1 MYDLIVIGAGPA
13 GLTAG
18 IYGTRAGL
26 KTLIIEGEGTY
37 GGQILTTY
45 DVDNY
50 PGLPGIGG
58 FELGTKF
65 KEHAENAGAEFKDA
79 MVVKIL
85 DKGDHKTVV
94 TSAEEIDARTV
105 IVATGAAHNHLG
117 VPGEEEMAGAGVS
130 YCATC
135 DGAFFRN
142 RTTVVVGG
150 GDVALED
157 ALFLARACKK
167 VYLVHRR
174 DAFRGAKKLQDAV
187 LASEIIEPVY
197 DSVVTEIK
205 GDGMVTGVTLK
216 NVKTGE
222 ESPLETD
229 GVFIAV
235 GTHPITEFAAGLLDM
250 DEKGYIK
257 ADETGVTN
265 VAGIFVAG
273 DARTKKL
280 RQVVTAASDGANA
293 VNSATDYLNG

>member
-1 MYDLIVIGAGPA
+1 MYDLIVVGAGPA

-58 FELGTKF
+58 FELGSKF
-65 KEHAENAGAEFKDA
+65 KDHAKDAGAEFKEA
-79 MVVKIL
+79 MVTKIV

-94 TSAEEIDARTV
+94 TSAEELDTKTV

-117 VPGEEEMAGAGVS
+117 VPGEEEMTGAGVS

-142 RTTVVVGG
+142 RTTAVIGG

-157 ALFLARACKK
+157 ALFLARGCKK
-167 VYLVHRR
+167 VYLIHRR

-187 LASEIIEPVY
+187 LAAENIEIVY
-197 DSVVTEIK
+197 DTVVSEIK
-205 GDGMVTGVTLK
+205 GDGMVNGLAVR

-222 ESPLETD
+222 EKVLETD

-235 GTHPITEFAAGLLDM
+235 GTHPITEFAVGLLDM